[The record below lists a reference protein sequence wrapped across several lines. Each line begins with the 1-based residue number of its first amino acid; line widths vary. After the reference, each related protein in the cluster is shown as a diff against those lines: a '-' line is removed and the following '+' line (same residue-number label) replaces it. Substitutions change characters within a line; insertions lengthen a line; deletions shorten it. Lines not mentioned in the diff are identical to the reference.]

1 MEMQELVLNQESIR
15 RCNNVSMFDAGN
27 VIVREAQSTYKKFFD
42 AFGTLSE
49 LTEDQQNYLDERAV
63 KWKDLVESAYADEL
77 GRRADYVPVTV
88 AGPSNYPGRQMEKRV
103 DTLMKRRAEWDCK
116 MQSFINNTQKRLNEL
131 EPIEKV
137 LNEIRSGK
145 WGHGET
151 FASDDPYVIEKLTA
165 KLDFLTKKQ
174 DRMKKVN
181 AHYRKMGTFR
191 GIEGISDEAAAHM
204 DEQSCGQ
211 APFPAYALTSG
222 NTQIKSVKDRIEQLQ
237 KHKSEQKIQGFTFD
251 GGTVEANYEADR
263 LQIFFDEIPSK
274 ETREGLGSRGF
285 HFSRRNGNAWQRQLT
300 RNALSA
306 ARDVLKGLFNENG

>member
-1 MEMQELVLNQESIR
+1 MEIPELNLNQESIQ

-27 VIVREAQSTYKKFFD
+27 IIARDAQSTYKKFFD

-49 LTEDQQNYLDERAV
+49 LTEDQQSYLEERAA
-63 KWKDLVESAYADEL
+63 KWKDLVESAYDDGL
-77 GRRADYVPVTV
+77 GRRANYVPPTV
-88 AGPSNYPGRQMEKRV
+88 AGSSNYPGCQMEKRV
-103 DTLMKRRAEWDCK
+103 DILMKHREEWDSK
-116 MQSFINNTQKRLNEL
+116 MQAFINNTQKRLNEL
-131 EPIEKV
+131 KPIEKI

-165 KLDFLTKKQ
+165 KLDFLTEKQ
-174 DRMKKVN
+174 NRMKKVN

-204 DEQSCGQ
+204 DKQSCGQ
-211 APFPAYALTSG
+211 APFPAYALTNG

-237 KHKSEQKIQGFTFD
+237 KHKSEQKIQGFTFN
-251 GGTVEANYEADR
+251 GGTVEANYECDR

-274 ETREGLGSRGF
+274 EFREAMSSRGF
-285 HFSRRNGNAWQRQLT
+285 HFSRRNGNAWQRQLS
-300 RNALSA
+300 RNALDA
-306 ARDVLKGLFNENG
+306 AKSLLKGLINENC